1 MGTRPKRGGKKERA
15 TNKEKERRK
24 GLQKKTQR
32 GCAFFAWGMPIVSRP
47 RHAKKTDRHERRAHE
62 RGDENI
68 GKKKE
73 DGRSDQPRAGSS
85 GFVADLLENEK
96 K

>member
-1 MGTRPKRGGKKERA
+1 M
-15 TNKEKERRK
+15 
-24 GLQKKTQR
+24 QKKTQR

-68 GKKKE
+68 GKKKKM
-73 DGRSDQPRAGSS
+73 DGPTNRVRDRLDSLPIY
-85 GFVADLLENEK
+85 
-96 K
+96 